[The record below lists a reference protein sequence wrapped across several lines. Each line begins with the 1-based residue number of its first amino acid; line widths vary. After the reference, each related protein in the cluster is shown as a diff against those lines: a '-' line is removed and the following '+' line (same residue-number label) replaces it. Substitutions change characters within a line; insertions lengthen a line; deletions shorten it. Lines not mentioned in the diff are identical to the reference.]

1 MFAEGD
7 FMPVNRDMSKKTWD
21 RIDELL
27 HNVTR
32 QAAKIKANEIYRDA
46 DMAIAL
52 LRNLSGEIQMEDQQ
66 AERERAENK

>member
-1 MFAEGD
+1 
-7 FMPVNRDMSKKTWD
+7 MPVNRDMSKKTWD
-21 RIDELL
+21 KIDELL

-32 QAAKIKANEIYRDA
+32 RAAKIKDKEIYQDA

-66 AERERAENK
+66 AERERAKDK